1 MRRIASLLLSTL
13 TVSVVL
19 ADEWRMQDE
28 GELLFEPT
36 WEGEAVPGRFRS
48 FSVRLD
54 TGEGGVAGAELE
66 VTVNLEGADMDDP
79 DINEAIAGAEWFD
92 VNKFP
97 VATFTSDG
105 IEEAPDGSYLAS
117 GHLELKGARLPLTV
131 PFRWSESDGRA
142 KMSGE
147 VAIDRTQ
154 FDVGS
159 GEWANGETIGT
170 AVRVRFDVTLAPAL
184 ARDSSGETV

>member
-54 TGEGGVAGAELE
+54 TGEGG
-66 VTVNLEGADMDDP
+66 
-79 DINEAIAGAEWFD
+79 
-92 VNKFP
+92 
-97 VATFTSDG
+97 
-105 IEEAPDGSYLAS
+105 
-117 GHLELKGARLPLTV
+117 GAR
-131 PFRWSESDGRA
+131 
-142 KMSGE
+142 
-147 VAIDRTQ
+147 
-154 FDVGS
+154 
-159 GEWANGETIGT
+159 ET
-170 AVRVRFDVTLAPAL
+170 
-184 ARDSSGETV
+184 